1 MRRLPPNVH
10 ELRGNPS
17 KRRHLR
23 GIAPEIP
30 QNVPDPPAFLTAAAG
45 EEWRRLAPELC
56 RLGLLSALD
65 TMPLAAYCQAFATW
79 CAAAEAGAAD
89 GIAPDERRELA
100 RIARDSARDMVRYA
114 RAFGMTPSSRSAVTG
129 GSRPDSKFD
138 GLIG

>member
-30 QNVPDPPAFLTAAAG
+30 QTVPDPPSFLTAVAG

-65 TMPLAAYCQAFATW
+65 TMPLAVYCQAFATW
-79 CAAAEAGAAD
+79 RVAMEAAAED
-89 GIAPDERRELA
+89 VAPDERRVLA

-114 RAFGMTPSSRSAVTG
+114 RTFGMTPSSRFAVTG
-129 GSRPDSKFD
+129 GSPPDSKFD

>member
-1 MRRLPPNVH
+1 MRRLPPTVH

-30 QNVPDPPAFLTAAAG
+30 QTVPDPPSFLTAAAG

-65 TMPLAAYCQAFATW
+65 TMPLAAYCQSFATW
-79 CAAAEAGAAD
+79 RIATVAASESV
-89 GIAPDERRELA
+89 DERRELA
-100 RIARDSARDMVRYA
+100 RIARDSSRDMVRYA
-114 RAFGMTPSSRSAVTG
+114 RAFGMTPSSRSAVAG

>member
-1 MRRLPPNVH
+1 MQRLPPNVH
-10 ELRGNPS
+10 RLRGNPS

-30 QNVPDPPAFLTAAAG
+30 QTVPEPPSFLTGVAG

-56 RLGLLSALD
+56 QLGLLSALD

-79 CAAAEAGAAD
+79 RVATEVAVD
-89 GIAPDERRELA
+89 GIAPDERRVLA
-100 RIARDSARDMVRYA
+100 RIACDSARDMVRYA
-114 RAFGMTPSSRSAVTG
+114 RAFGMTPSSRSTVAG